1 MNCGKRRNTLV
12 ITVLGVFSKFA
23 YQLRN
28 LEIPDQ
34 VGFRSKLHHHRR
46 TVNGT
51 INYAASVL
59 PGLDYS
65 LYPWE
70 HAEDQFL
77 VEEAKLKGLKEQM
90 AACHE
95 IN

>member
-12 ITVLGVFSKFA
+12 TTVLGVFSNSA

-51 INYAASVL
+51 INYAASV
-59 PGLDYS
+59 PPRLDYS

-77 VEEAKLKGLKEQM
+77 VEEAELKKAKRFKRADDCLS
-90 AACHE
+90 
-95 IN
+95 